1 MHLDGAHDGTDPMGM
16 TAGDRSDVPVSDATP
31 LTEEELTGLA
41 LAAEAGRPPAE
52 DAVPLASYLGD
63 DPGLLPAWYM
73 PSPMTRIR
81 PRWRT
86 PVVLVIVAAFVV
98 IEAFGLCSTF
108 GQIVPV

>member
-1 MHLDGAHDGTDPMGM
+1 MHLDGAEPTWTPGGP
-16 TAGDRSDVPVSDATP
+16 SDAGAPDDEP
-31 LTEEELTGLA
+31 LTEAELTGLA
-41 LAAEAGRPPAE
+41 LAVEPGGQPAE
-52 DAVPLASYLGD
+52 DAVPLAAFLGEE
-63 DPGLLPAWYM
+63 PGLLPVWYM

-86 PVVLVIVAAFVV
+86 PVVLVVVAAFVA